1 MEPAFLKVK
10 LFSSTP
16 TALTEQIMKNVQ
28 HSFFSNSFLSDKIS
42 DALSVGMKQ

>member
-28 HSFFSNSFLSDKIS
+28 HSFFSNSKQFILSCQTKLAMI
-42 DALSVGMKQ
+42 